1 MPLRVLALSLAL
13 VLAGCAEQPAPATDG
28 DTLSTLTPGA
38 DLDTTSTPMSA
49 RGVIEMPDA
58 AAELTP
64 TEGSDVRGEVT
75 FAQIED
81 GVLVVAEASGL
92 SAGRHGFHIHET
104 GDCSAP
110 DASSAGGHYNPADT
124 PHGAPGAP
132 ASERHVGDLGNIEA
146 SIDGTARYERVD
158 AVISL
163 SGPNS
168 IVGKAVIIHAG
179 EDDYTS
185 QPTGAAGGRLA
196 CGIIEATEG

>member
-1 MPLRVLALSLAL
+1 MPLRILAFALLLPLA
-13 VLAGCAEQPAPATDG
+13 ACADQPEPATGG

-49 RGVIEMPDA
+49 RGVIEMPEA
-58 AAELTP
+58 LAELTP
-64 TEGSDVRGEVT
+64 TEGNDVRGEVT

-81 GVLVVAEASGL
+81 GVLIVAEASGL
-92 SAGRHGFHIHET
+92 TAGLHGFHIHET

-110 DASSAGGHYNPADT
+110 DATSAGGHFNPGGT
-124 PHGAPGAP
+124 PHGAPDASG
-132 ASERHVGDLGNIEA
+132 SERHVGDLGNIEA

-163 SGPNS
+163 GGPNS
-168 IVGKAVIIHAG
+168 IIGKAVIIHAG

-185 QPTGAAGGRLA
+185 QPTGEAGGRLA
-196 CGIIEATEG
+196 CGIIVSMEG